1 MRSKS
6 ELVIADALFRMDID
20 YQYEKEY
27 VSLTGWKTRPD
38 FSFVDAAGELIVWEH
53 LGLLHEQRY
62 SDDWKRK
69 SKDYLAT
76 VLSKARTS
84 SRRVMTN
91 AGASMREIS
100 KRPPTRSNRSCL
112 DLHCGS
118 EGVD

>member
-53 LGLLHEQRY
+53 LGLLHEHRY

-69 SKDYLAT
+69 SKDYLADGFVEGKNLFT
-76 VLSKARTS
+76 TRDDERGGLDARDIQKT
-84 SRRVMTN
+84 
-91 AGASMREIS
+91 ADKI
-100 KRPPTRSNRSCL
+100 KPLLP
-112 DLHCGS
+112 
-118 EGVD
+118 